1 MVRIRAA
8 ALAAIPVLALS
19 LAGCVSQSQYDAL
32 AQINKDLEAKNA
44 ALQQQLDEQ
53 HKQITTMTEEAKF
66 VEQSSLLFPAGG
78 YQLGPDGK
86 KELDTLVPKLKAVQ
100 NAKIVVYGYTDNTPV
115 GAALRKQGVATNID
129 LSSRRADA
137 VVNYLI
143 AEGID
148 PTVISAKGRGD
159 SHPVATNDTAEG
171 RAANRRIEIVLTGPG
186 AS

>member
-8 ALAAIPVLALS
+8 ALAAIPLLALS
-19 LAGCVSQSQYDAL
+19 LTACVSQSQYDAL
-32 AQINKDLEAKNA
+32 AQINKDLETKNT
-44 ALQQQLDEQ
+44 ALQQQVDEQ
-53 HKQITTMTEEAKF
+53 QKQLAAMHEENKF
-66 VEQSSLLFPAGG
+66 VEQSSLLFPSGG

-86 KELDTLVPKLKAVQ
+86 KELDTLVPKLKAAQ

-115 GAALRKQGVATNID
+115 GAALRKQGIATNVD

-137 VVNYLI
+137 VVNYLV

-159 SHPVATNDTAEG
+159 SHPVATNDTEEG

>member
-8 ALAAIPVLALS
+8 ALAAIPLLAIS

-32 AQINKDLEAKNA
+32 AQINKDLEQKNT

-53 HKQITTMTEEAKF
+53 QKQLAAMHEENKF
-66 VEQSSLLFPAGG
+66 VEQASLLFPAGG

-86 KELDTLVPKLKAVQ
+86 KELDNLVPKLKAVQ

-115 GAALRKQGVATNID
+115 GAALRKQGVATNVD

-137 VVNYLI
+137 VVNYLV

-148 PTVISAKGRGD
+148 PAIISAKGRGD
-159 SHPVATNDTAEG
+159 THPVATNDTAEG

-186 AS
+186 A